1 MDLINRYVYAVT
13 RSLPE
18 KQREDIE
25 KELKALIDDMIEEND
40 EPVSYEN
47 KVQKVLME
55 LGDPEI
61 LADNY
66 RGSKRYLIG
75 PQYYEKYI
83 LILKI
88 VLIAVFAGVT
98 MAVMAQSFFTKEQ
111 SGLDIIKNYLSVL
124 FSAGLQAFAWT
135 TGAFVVAER
144 SQINMEKGNIRKDSL
159 EKGKWSPSQLPAI
172 PEKKAVIP
180 VHEPVISI
188 IFSTIFFVLLYS
200 TPRVFSAYINF
211 DGDGTVIP
219 VFNQEALQ
227 SVRIILVL
235 ILLLHIFKEIMKL
248 FTRRWTLKLSVVV
261 TVLSVISIILTLSVF
276 TNPDIW
282 NPDFSSEIVKHM
294 KLTFDFNELW
304 DKFKTGFI
312 AVIIVAGIADVL
324 TTLYKGVRYN
334 VMK

>member
-18 KQREDIE
+18 KQRADIE
-25 KELKALIDDMIEEND
+25 KELKALIGDMVEEND
-40 EPVSYEN
+40 EDVSYES
-47 KVQKVLME
+47 KVKNVLIE

-98 MAVMAQSFFTKEQ
+98 MAIMAQSFFTKEQ
-111 SGLDIIKNYLSVL
+111 SGLDIIKNYLSAL

-135 TGAFVVAER
+135 TGAFIIAER
-144 SQINMEKGNIRKDSL
+144 SQMNMEKGNTEKDSL
-159 EKGKWSPSQLPAI
+159 EKGKWSPSQLPVI

-188 IFSTIFFVLLYS
+188 IFSTIFLVLLYS
-200 TPRVFSAYINF
+200 TPQVFAAYFELESGRI
-211 DGDGTVIP
+211 VIP
-219 VFNQEALQ
+219 VFNQEAMQ
-227 SVRIILVL
+227 GVRVILVS
-235 ILLLHIFKEIMKL
+235 ILLLHILKEILKL
-248 FTRRWTLKLSVVV
+248 YTRRWTLKLSVVV
-261 TVLSVISIILTLSVF
+261 TVLGVVSTILALSIF

-282 NPDFSSEIVKHM
+282 NPDFSSAIVKHM

-312 AVIIVAGIADVL
+312 AVIIVVGIADAI